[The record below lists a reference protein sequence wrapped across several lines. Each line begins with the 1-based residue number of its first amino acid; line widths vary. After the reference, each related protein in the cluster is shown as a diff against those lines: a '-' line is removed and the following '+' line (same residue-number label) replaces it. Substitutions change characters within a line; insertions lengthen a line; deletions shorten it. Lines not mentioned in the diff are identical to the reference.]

1 MALNDNPLGIR
12 KVKDAKDLLS
22 REDAAKVESSLK
34 FMKGD
39 HWQNS
44 EGWSGPIP
52 PVNSSDYTIIAS
64 EIERG
69 FVSKNVVKEV
79 TDRAVNGVM
88 GREPKITLSF
98 PDKRQ
103 TKLIAEAEQ
112 VVKDWMKNKD
122 FQKFVQKA
130 LRNSFVA
137 GKSTLRLYVPSGLLQ
152 NGQIMVNDKDPL
164 NFLYLDAPDPLSA
177 GVVTEDSTKETEGIF
192 LGKFIDPNGKEVE
205 VAEVTYLLPTEN
217 DQGKRFTEITI
228 IPEKG
233 APESVQLDLNGNL
246 MIHELGMPKVITDSV
261 VSQQKMLNLN
271 LTMMQRN
278 SVLGGYLERVILN
291 GQLPGH
297 YEEDENGNSVFVR
310 EDFITGAGSINAI
323 NGVPTLDENGNVAGY
338 TSASISYRDPVSVRT
353 FLEAKDASYRAILEE
368 TQQLHALLS
377 GDAITSGDSRRQ
389 AVAGFM
395 STLRIPKYTTER
407 AIEWLVETVLMCAGV
422 FSGNPDKYRG
432 ITCTAECKLDSGVIS
447 AGEVDLLERQVR
459 IGIISIETARDRMGI
474 EDNDVEQARVEAELD
489 FKERVIKDNTPND
502 LTPDASNT
510 QVVPDPNNSVDN
522 RNVTP
527 V

>member
-1 MALNDNPLGIR
+1 MALENNPLGIR
-12 KVKDAKDLLS
+12 KVKDAKDLLA

-34 FMKGD
+34 FVKGD

-52 PVNSSDYTIIAS
+52 PANSTDYTLVAE

-69 FVSKNVVKEV
+69 FVSKNVIKEV
-79 TDRAVNGVM
+79 VDRAVNGVM

-103 TKLIAEAEQ
+103 TKLIAEAEAI
-112 VVKDWMKNKD
+112 VKQWMKDKD
-122 FQKFVQKA
+122 FQKYVQKA
-130 LRNSFVA
+130 IRNSFIA

-152 NGQIMVNDKDPL
+152 NGQVMVNDKDPL
-164 NFLYLDAPDPLSA
+164 NFLYVDAPDPLSA
-177 GVVTEDSTKETEGIF
+177 GVVTEDSTKEQEGIF
-192 LGKFIDPNGKEVE
+192 LGKFTDSNGKEVE
-205 VAEVTYLLPTEN
+205 VAEVTYLLPIEN
-217 DQGKRFTEITI
+217 EEGKRFTEITI

-233 APESVQLDLNGNL
+233 APETVQLDLDGNL
-246 MIHELGMPKVITDSV
+246 MIHELGMPAIITDSV
-261 VSQQKMLNLN
+261 ISQQKMLNLN

-297 YEEDENGNSVFVR
+297 YEEDEDGNQVFVR

-368 TQQLHALLS
+368 VQQLHALLS

-389 AVAGFM
+389 AVAGFLA
-395 STLRIPKYTTER
+395 TLRIPKYTTER

-422 FSGNPDKYRG
+422 FSGDPDKFRG

-474 EDNDVEQARVEAELD
+474 DDPDLEQQRVEAELD

-502 LTPDASNT
+502 LTAGASANNN
-510 QVVPDPNNSVDN
+510 QVQSDPSLDN
-522 RNVTP
+522 RNISNV
-527 V
+527 